1 MFGTFPFTFKLSVP
15 GLSNPF
21 SVPPVTP
28 PELPPVQ
35 DRTGLHDDAQKR
47 PRRQRPSPSPTP
59 SLSPPP
65 QQPLSRKRGWEP
77 TFAEPS
83 RSTATL
89 ASSAGYL
96 DTPAKYRE
104 LMSPSTP
111 NDHEYH
117 DITMSD
123 TPGKLI
129 DIEYVEFPIPLL
141 RFMCM
146 LQPCVSHVF
155 ITAISI

>member
-1 MFGTFPFTFKLSVP
+1 MFPFTFKLSVP

-21 SVPPVTP
+21 TAPPVIP
-28 PELPPVQ
+28 PELPPAAQ
-35 DRTGLHDDAQKR
+35 DRTGLHDHAHEKR

-65 QQPLSRKRGWEP
+65 QQQPLSRKRGWEP

-104 LMSPSTP
+104 LMSSSTP

-117 DITMSD
+117 DIRDITMSD

-129 DIEYVEFPIPLL
+129 EY
-141 RFMCM
+141 
-146 LQPCVSHVF
+146 
-155 ITAISI
+155 